1 MKKLALFVSLA
12 ALLTVMVG
20 CNALNNALKK
30 AGNGNGN
37 STSYDLS
44 GSWEVVATST
54 QNQGV
59 VSYVEFNATQQGN
72 GNITAPAQEFIF
84 GTPAT
89 VLGNCF
95 GVIPGNPQGNVSA
108 TVDNSSSNI
117 TGTFTETSPQ
127 GGSASFSIQAPL
139 ASNTTFSGNF
149 IGATGN
155 STACAD
161 AGTFVA
167 TKTASLSGTYSGQ
180 LTYPDGSQETVSV
193 TMTEDPSY
201 NVTVTGTATGGMQD
215 GPINLTGTVT
225 GNLAVLSGTSKS
237 GQPLTLFAW
246 WDVNLPRSGGASLV
260 TLEIVDN
267 TGYQYGALAR
277 Q

>member
-20 CNALNNALKK
+20 CSALNNALKK

-117 TGTFTETSPQ
+117 TGTFTETSPTQ
-127 GGSASFSIQAPL
+127 DSASFSIQAPL
-139 ASNTTFSGNF
+139 ASKTTFSGNF
-149 IGATGN
+149 IGATTN

-167 TKTASLSGTYSGQ
+167 TKTSSLSGNYSGQ
-180 LTYPDGSQETVSV
+180 LTYPDGSVETVSA
-193 TMTEDPSY
+193 TMTEDPAY

-215 GPINLTGTVT
+215 GPLNFSGNVV
-225 GNLAVLSGTSKS
+225 GNLAVLHGTSKN
-237 GQPLTLFAW
+237 GNPLTLFAW
-246 WDVNLPRSGGASLV
+246 WNTGQPSGGA
-260 TLEIVDN
+260 TFAALEIVDT
-267 TGYQYGALAR
+267 TGYTYGALAR

>member
-1 MKKLALFVSLA
+1 MKKFALFVSLA
-12 ALLTVMVG
+12 AVLTVMVG
-20 CNALNNALKK
+20 CSALNNALKK
-30 AGNGNGN
+30 ANGN

-44 GSWEVVATST
+44 GSWEIVATST
-54 QNQGV
+54 QNPGV
-59 VSYVEFNATQQGN
+59 LSVVEFNATQQGN
-72 GNITAPAQEFIF
+72 GNITAPVQEFIF

-95 GVIPGNPQGNVSA
+95 GVIPGNPQGNVTA
-108 TVDNSSSNI
+108 TVDNSNSNI
-117 TGTFTETSPQ
+117 TGSFTETSPQ
-127 GGSASFSIQAPL
+127 GGSASFAIQAPL

-149 IGATGN
+149 TGATGN

-167 TKTASLSGTYSGQ
+167 TQTASLSGTYSGQ

-193 TMTEDPSY
+193 AMTEDPAY

-225 GNLAVLSGTSKS
+225 GNLAVLNGTSKS
-237 GQPLTLFAW
+237 GQPLTLLAW

>member
-1 MKKLALFVSLA
+1 MKKLGLFVSLA

-20 CNALNNALKK
+20 CSALNNALKK
-30 AGNGNGN
+30 ANGGN

-44 GSWEVVATST
+44 GSWEIVATST
-54 QNQGV
+54 QNPGV
-59 VSYVEFNATQQGN
+59 ISVVEFNATQQGN
-72 GNITAPAQEFIF
+72 GNITAPVQEFIF

-95 GVIPGNPQGNVSA
+95 GVIPGNPQGSVTA
-108 TVDNSSSNI
+108 TVDNSKSNI
-117 TGTFTETSPQ
+117 TGTFIETSPQ
-127 GGSASFSIQAPL
+127 GSSASFSIQAPL

-149 IGATGN
+149 TGATGN
-155 STACAD
+155 PTACAD

-167 TKTASLSGTYSGQ
+167 TQTASLSGNYSGQ
-180 LTYPDGSQETVSV
+180 LTYPDGSVETVST
-193 TMTEDPSY
+193 TMTEDAAY

-215 GPINLTGTVT
+215 GALNFSGNVV
-225 GNLAVLSGTSKS
+225 GNLAVLHGTSKNGS
-237 GQPLTLFAW
+237 PLTLFAW
-246 WDVNLPRSGGASLV
+246 WNVNAPRSGGASLV